1 MKTKT
6 IPFNLELAKKIQAG
20 EIEGKIKTRDCQ
32 DVDEILF
39 FETPLDYNVYAVIN
53 GKLHSFTQRGF
64 ERNWDKSGTHSGDLV
79 LEVPDDEPQLNVGD
93 TVSINIINSSYDAD
107 FRARYHSKLAT
118 VLFINKY
125 GAGVKT
131 ISGDENYFTFDELTF
146 VRRDAKEPQFKA
158 FDKVL
163 ARDFDTSKWKAYLF
177 SHYKHSSSFPYCM
190 CGGYI
195 HKQCIPYEGNEH
207 LLDTTNKPKE
217 E

>member
-6 IPFNLELAKKIQAG
+6 IPFDLETAKKIQAG
-20 EIEGKIKTRDCQ
+20 EIEGRIKTGPREADVTIISFNRKGPFSIVGLISGYIVVTYNTEGYSEDCANE
-32 DVDEILF
+32 V
-39 FETPLDYNVYAVIN
+39 TPHRLCI
-53 GKLHSFTQRGF
+53 
-64 ERNWDKSGTHSGDLV
+64 
-79 LEVPDDEPQLNVGD
+79 EVPDDEPQLNVGD
-93 TVSINIINSSYDAD
+93 TVSINIINSFYDAD

-177 SHYKHSSSFPYCM
+177 SHYEHSSSFPYCM

-207 LLDTTNKPKE
+207 LVGTTNKPKE